1 MIKSMTGFGRG
12 AIARDNF
19 SVAVDLKTVNN
30 RFLDVHLRLPAELSN
45 HEPAIRNRINTR
57 LSRGRVDV
65 TLTIE
70 RTGAIVYELNRPL
83 IGGYI
88 SALHEMQQEFQL
100 SGDPDINT
108 LARLPG
114 IMQPA
119 RNADDELDAE
129 IADAIAHTIDAAL
142 DELDEMR
149 GREGAALATAMGA
162 HLAAIEHQLPVI
174 ESVAGKQIDVL
185 RARLHK
191 KIEDVLERS
200 SLDVTTLDGG
210 RLAQEVAYLA
220 DRSDITEE
228 IARLRSH
235 LSQFQLTLNAD
246 GEKGK
251 RLDFLLQEFNREANT
266 ILSKSTD
273 VECKEAAL
281 AIKADIEKIRE
292 QVQNVE

>member
-12 AIARDNF
+12 TLAQDNF
-19 SVAVDLKTVNN
+19 SIAVDVKTVNN
-30 RFLDVHLRLPAELSN
+30 RFLDVHLRLPSELSN
-45 HEPAIRNRINTR
+45 HEPAIRNRINAR
-57 LSRGRVDV
+57 LTRGRVDV

-70 RTGAIVYELNRPL
+70 RTGEVVYELNRPL

-88 SALHEMQQEFQL
+88 SALRAMQQEFQL
-100 SGDPDINT
+100 KGDPDINT
-108 LARLPG
+108 MARLPG
-114 IMQPA
+114 IMQPSRDA
-119 RNADDELDAE
+119 GDEVNAKIAE
-129 IADAIAHTIDAAL
+129 GINQAIDAAL
-142 DELDEMR
+142 DDLDEMR
-149 GREGAALATAMGA
+149 SREGAALATAMRT
-162 HLAAIEHQLPVI
+162 HLAAIETQLPVI
-174 ESVAGKQIDVL
+174 ESIAGKQIDVL

-191 KIEDVLERS
+191 KIEDMLQRS
-200 SLDVTTLDGG
+200 SLDVASLDAG

-228 IARLRSH
+228 TERLRSH
-235 LSQFQLTLNAD
+235 LSQFQLTLNID

-266 ILSKSTD
+266 ILSKSTV

>member
-12 AIARDNF
+12 TIAQDNF

-30 RFLDVHLRLPAELSN
+30 RFLDVHLRLPSELSN
-45 HEPAIRNRINTR
+45 HEPAIRNRINAR
-57 LSRGRVDV
+57 LTRGRVDV

-70 RTGAIVYELNRPL
+70 RTGEVVYELNRPL

-88 SALHEMQQEFQL
+88 SALRAMQQEFQL
-100 SGDPDINT
+100 SGVPDINT
-108 LARLPG
+108 MARLPG
-114 IMQPA
+114 IMQPS
-119 RNADDELDAE
+119 RNEGDEVNAQ
-129 IADAIAHTIDAAL
+129 IGAGIIQAIDAAL

-149 GREGAALATAMGA
+149 AHEGAALATAMLS
-162 HLAAIEHQLPVI
+162 HVAAIEKQLPVI
-174 ESVAGKQIDVL
+174 ESIAGKQIDVL

-191 KIEDVLERS
+191 KIEDMLSRS
-200 SLDVTTLDGG
+200 ALDVASLDAG

-228 IARLRSH
+228 IERLRSH
-235 LSQFQLTLNAD
+235 LSQFQLTLNSD